1 MPGTVGEVMTPDPVT
16 VSTDSTL
23 AEAARLMRDRDIG
36 PVVVVDAGIVR
47 GIVTDRD
54 IVVRAVA
61 EGADPSTVSTGEI
74 CTSNVATVSPGDSVD
89 DAVSLMEQRN
99 VRRLPV
105 VEDGRLVGI
114 VAMGDLAVQGELPE
128 SAVADI
134 SAASPNN

>member
-1 MPGTVGEVMTPDPVT
+1 MPGTVSDVMTRDPVT
-16 VSTDSTL
+16 VSTDTTL
-23 AEAARLMRDRDIG
+23 VDTARLMRDRDIG
-36 PVVVVDAGIVR
+36 PVVVVDSDTVR

-61 EGADPSTVSTGEI
+61 DGADPSSVSTGDI
-74 CTSNVATVSPGDSVD
+74 CTSDVATVSPGDSLQ
-89 DAVSLMEQRN
+89 DAVQLMEQRN

-114 VAMGDLAVQGELPE
+114 VAMGDLAVEGELPE
-128 SAVADI
+128 SAIADI